1 MTDTDDPIG
10 GTATETEAKMRKA
23 VDALRRDLV
32 TIRTGRASP
41 QIVERLAVEYYGV
54 PTPLNQVASISAPE
68 ARLLVIQPWDRNVLA
83 LIEKAILKSDLGLN
97 PTNDGRIIRLV
108 IPQLSEERR
117 RDLVKVVHKKV
128 EECRV
133 AMRNLRRDA
142 VDELKE
148 LEKEKLITED
158 DLKWGHERLQKLTD
172 RYIEEAERV
181 GSAKEEEILEV

>member
-1 MTDTDDPIG
+1 MTDDPIDA
-10 GTATETEAKMRKA
+10 TATDSEVKMRKA

-68 ARLLVIQPWDRNVLA
+68 ARLLVIQPWDRNVLS

-97 PTNDGRIIRLV
+97 PSNDGRIIRLV

-117 RDLVKVVHKKV
+117 RDLVKMVHKKV
-128 EECRV
+128 EESRV
-133 AMRNLRRDA
+133 ALRNLRRDA